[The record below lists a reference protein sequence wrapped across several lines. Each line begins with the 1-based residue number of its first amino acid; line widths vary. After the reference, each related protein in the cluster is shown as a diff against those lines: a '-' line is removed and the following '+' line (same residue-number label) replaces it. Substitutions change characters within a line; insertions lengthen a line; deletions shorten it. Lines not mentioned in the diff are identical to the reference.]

1 MRGRPLNIEWHED
14 AATLKQL
21 FQQETD
27 KEIRPRLHALWLARE
42 GHCLREV
49 AALLAV
55 HYHTVLRWVS
65 WYRRAGLPEI
75 HKHHNGGRQGRQAK
89 LTASQ
94 QERLRHELDQAQ
106 FHTAADIRQHL
117 VTEYQ
122 VEYRPTGV
130 YSLMRRLK
138 VHKKVPRPHS
148 VKADD
153 QAQEAW
159 KKGG

>member
-1 MRGRPLNIEWHED
+1 MRGRPLKIVWQED

-21 FQQETD
+21 FQQEPD

-42 GHCLREV
+42 GRCLSEI
-49 AALLAV
+49 ATLLAV
-55 HYHTVLRWVS
+55 HYHTVLRWAG
-65 WYRRAGLPEI
+65 WYRKAGLREV

-89 LTASQ
+89 LSTAQ
-94 QERLRHELDQAQ
+94 QECLRHELDQAQ
-106 FHTAADIRQHL
+106 FHTAADIIAHL
-117 VTEYQ
+117 ATKYQ
-122 VEYRPTGV
+122 VDYRPTGV

-153 QAQEAW
+153 QAQAAW